1 MKKEKQKQGVID
13 KQDLTIIENSE
24 AYELKEKLI
33 EYSKEVG
40 IDVIGFSDV
49 KPFLFLETELKR
61 REELGWSSGLTK
73 GSIEER
79 TNPV

>member
-40 IDVIGFSDV
+40 IDVIGLSDV
-49 KPFLFLETELKR
+49 K
-61 REELGWSSGLTK
+61 S
-73 GSIEER
+73 
-79 TNPV
+79 

>member
-33 EYSKEVG
+33 EYRLENKKQNLKNKED
-40 IDVIGFSDV
+40 I
-49 KPFLFLETELKR
+49 
-61 REELGWSSGLTK
+61 
-73 GSIEER
+73 
-79 TNPV
+79 

>member
-33 EYSKEVG
+33 EYSK
-40 IDVIGFSDV
+40 IKQCYKYNSNC
-49 KPFLFLETELKR
+49 KK
-61 REELGWSSGLTK
+61 WS
-73 GSIEER
+73 
-79 TNPV
+79 N

>member
-40 IDVIGFSDV
+40 IDV
-49 KPFLFLETELKR
+49 
-61 REELGWSSGLTK
+61 TK
-73 GSIEER
+73 SNNINSNFF
-79 TNPV
+79 TIFN